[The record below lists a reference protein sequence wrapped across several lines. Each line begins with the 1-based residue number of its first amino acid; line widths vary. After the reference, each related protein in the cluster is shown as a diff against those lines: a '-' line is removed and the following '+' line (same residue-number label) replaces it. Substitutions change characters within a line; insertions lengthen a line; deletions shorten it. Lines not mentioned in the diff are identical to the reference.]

1 MLASRP
7 RRIVLP
13 RPAGPARRWQ
23 LHVAAAAVGSRVV
36 RVVDIRRE
44 TADAVTLVL
53 EPEDGRA
60 MSFRAGQYLTH
71 CFQIDGIEERRAYS
85 LSAAEGDAP
94 ACTVKLLAGGRASAY
109 IASSLKPGDC
119 YRVLGPGGDF
129 VLDPQHGGPLVML
142 AAGSGITPVIS
153 LIETAL
159 ARDPQRRVRLV
170 SVNHDADHTIFR
182 ERLFRLQQT
191 CASFEWTS
199 LYTARDGRPEADR
212 LGKLL
217 RPEPDAQVYLCGPVA
232 LMDAAEAALRKSG
245 FNAAHIRR
253 ERFVAAARHRQRPT
267 EPREIVFRR
276 SGRTVMQQPGE
287 SILDAGLRAGL
298 RLDFSCTVGGCGH
311 CKLRVAE
318 GEVLLDEPNCLSP
331 EERAAG
337 YTLACSACATSAIAV
352 EA

>member
-13 RPAGPARRWQ
+13 RPSGPARRWQ
-23 LHVAAAAVGSRVV
+23 TQAATTGSRRV
-36 RVVDIRRE
+36 RVVEIRRE

-71 CFQIDGIEERRAYS
+71 CFEIDGVEERRAYS

-94 ACTVKLLAGGRASAY
+94 ACTVKLLRGGRASSH
-109 IASSLKPGDC
+109 IATKLKPGAS

-129 VLDPQHGGPLVML
+129 VLDPQHTGPLVML

-159 ARDPQRRVRLV
+159 ARNPQRRVRLV
-170 SVNHDADHTIFR
+170 SVNRDVDHAIFR
-182 ERLFRLQQT
+182 ERLFRVQQAH
-191 CASFEWTS
+191 ASFDWTS
-199 LYTARDGRPEADR
+199 LYTAREGRPDASR
-212 LGKLL
+212 LGQLL

-232 LMDAAEAALRKSG
+232 LMDTAEAALRKSG

-253 ERFVAAARHRQRPT
+253 ERFVAAPRHRQRPA
-267 EPREIVFRR
+267 EPQEIVFRR

-337 YTLACSACATSAIAV
+337 YTLACSACATTAIAV